1 MLIGAL
7 QASGWR
13 LPYALASNLM
23 HRFLSRN
30 GCILAQKDD
39 IWLVSTILILSF
51 RPILLLRWSGPVI
64 RLDEPSAWA
73 VWILALT
80 HAKPIAIN

>member
-30 GCILAQKDD
+30 GHILSQKDG
-39 IWLVSTILILSF
+39 IWLVRTMLVLSL
-51 RPILLLRWSGPVI
+51 RSMLLLRCSGPVI
-64 RLDEPSAWA
+64 RPDEF
-73 VWILALT
+73 
-80 HAKPIAIN
+80 